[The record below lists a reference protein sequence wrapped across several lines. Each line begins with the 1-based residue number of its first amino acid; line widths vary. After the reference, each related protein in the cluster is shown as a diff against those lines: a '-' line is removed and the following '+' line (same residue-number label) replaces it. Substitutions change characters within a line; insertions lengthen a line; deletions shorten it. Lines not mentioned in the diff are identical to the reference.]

1 MPGGEPIIRVFPA
14 WPKEWDADFTLLAR
28 GAFLVSASIEKGDV
42 TAVEIESKA
51 GGECRLRN
59 PWGADAKVTVYRN
72 GERRETIEG
81 SLLRIPTTR
90 GEVVTVVPEN
100 GQRPQRK
107 VA

>member
-1 MPGGEPIIRVFPA
+1 MQPGEPIIRVFPA

-28 GAFLVSASIEKGDV
+28 GAFLVSASIAKGD
-42 TAVEIESKA
+42 TKAVEIESKA

-72 GERRETIEG
+72 GERRETIAG

-90 GEVVTVVPEN
+90 GEIVTIVPEN
-100 GQRPQRK
+100 AQRPQRK